1 MKNNDIEK
9 SLKRFLKRKI
19 SYSLSLLIT
28 FMITGSISFGA
39 GITTEEIQESK
50 AELLSKV
57 QAEKEEIKKKIL
69 ENEKFIKEYNS
80 ELLDL
85 LKKGNFYS
93 KSMFSSTQVF
103 FTYQNEK
110 NGKMKNRTEK
120 EFSETIKAAQEFYP
134 QNIILNKLEIGNGNI
149 VDSTE
154 LPREEINL
162 GVNINVPEIEV
173 PKVSKEVNVNVAMPN
188 VEISGIKNL
197 LNPKMPKV
205 NIPKVDN
212 VSVAISKPNS
222 INLNQVTINKN
233 EKINSEIEK
242 SNDIK
247 ISENNI
253 VPNIT
258 ASTINN
264 VGIEVPKVEIPNLF
278 LNLFASPSV
287 YTYSLTKQVANSSVN
302 WDDSK
307 ANSSVNSVIG
317 NVVIKNGDFKIERI
331 SSTDPNDY
339 KYSRTKIKYSYDN
352 YTVYNPTNQIAVGDN
367 SDLNPNEEK
376 VNQNRGETIT
386 QNSLGF
392 FIKINGYG
400 NGISF
405 NGGNILYTSPLL
417 IGSGYGFIDFVP
429 RFSIN
434 KIELENQL
442 TKSVISEEDKLIV
455 LEAFKDSEK
464 LITSPK
470 DEALVW
476 LNNGKITAEGNG
488 IALINYNGSYNR
500 EGYVINTG
508 EIISQPYKG
517 SWNGQDSVF
526 SGSNNIFG
534 GRNSGGNN
542 VFYNGKTG
550 KINVWTRNTAIFR
563 IDDSRNGSG
572 SIFHIGNKGEIN
584 AYGYNNI
591 GVTVDVTSEN
601 NPNNNQNT
609 IILSFE
615 NPINIFG
622 DRNTGYYF
630 YGVSGTTIK
639 GNVNVNIGAP
649 GEGNKKFT
657 TTTTAGVPLIDYDVS
672 NDPPYYTEMNIEG
685 SSGIIAGIFRGGPK
699 IELDSHKINIYDLTK
714 GNTGVYVK
722 EGTTLNL
729 GTGKIMLE
737 GGKQNI
743 GIYTFGGT
751 AISDGGISLSKGSKN
766 SAIYSIAGSVKVKNI
781 EVPDSVEDST
791 LIVALGGEK
800 SYSYIG
806 VDGKAYTTK
815 YYGIKQ
821 GEVEVEDTKIKVK
834 SVSKDSNAVGAY
846 ADYHAKITINNKGNI
861 GTAENPDIE
870 ITGFNGKNGVAL
882 YASKDGNK
890 TGNEVVINAENNYI
904 KVDNGQA
911 GVISLNGGEIN
922 LKNSILHVN
931 NGIAISTMYHSSA
944 TQTAG
949 IIDIS
954 GGTIVLDGTSIA
966 FIKDCSAGSVDPIK
980 SDANTRIKVIS
991 NDIIAAVKLDNVGP
1005 LNLGTLRD
1013 DLENKIGATIIDD
1026 GVHQDY
1032 RLALVNGGSINI
1044 DQNIN
1049 QSSTNKNSMEY
1060 IFYNRFLGEKFKINI
1075 ANGITANSTL
1085 TNEEADKFGNGNVIG
1100 MKVTSSESAAS
1111 VADTQINLGTGSKIV
1126 ADRTESGNGA
1136 IGAYINYGQVTLGTN
1151 SRIEVEKGNNIVN
1164 SKGVGVFAVN
1174 GSQVKSEGTID
1185 VAGNE
1190 GIGILAQAYRVG
1202 ENGNPIVSEF
1212 GGKQGE
1218 GTLKVENKG
1227 DILLTGEGTIGIYAD
1242 NNKQNGLNTD
1252 AEVKNIGKIQVGSSK
1267 DDATA
1272 IGIYAKNA
1280 VISNTG
1286 EIVTGKNGVGI
1297 YGINGSEIADLGT
1310 INLGTDAI
1318 GVMVDG
1324 TSQISGSSITL
1335 KSNGNSNKERIGIFY
1350 KGTGNENTNVN
1361 INLDAE
1367 AMEKGIALYSENM
1380 NSFNSTGNIK
1390 VGENGTGIYI
1400 KNGNGTNRGIIN
1412 LVTGKNN
1419 AIGMGVAQGTIT
1431 NTGTITLNS
1440 SSQIGMTGLG
1450 NGSIVKNT
1458 NLINIKPDKG
1468 IGIYVKDGAK
1478 AELTGNNIAFGGKSN
1493 IGVFAENG
1501 IVNIK
1506 QNLTFTNNNENK
1518 NIYLYGKD
1526 AAIELDAGKTIT
1538 VDGVVTP
1545 TTAGNKT
1552 VGIYLENANTG
1563 STFTSN
1569 TTGLLNVVKEAVGI
1583 YSKGNNTLDVNVAA
1597 TGDKTIGVF
1606 IDGASTISGTVA
1618 AKTDAIGVYGSE
1630 GTVTIGAGGLTL
1642 NTNSGKGTGMY
1653 LVDGA
1658 YATGGLITV
1667 NNTSGTENIGIYYSK
1682 GNALGPIT
1690 NSSDIKLTGTK
1701 SIGIYAADGINL
1713 VNTKNIESS
1722 TSNNIASYIGKNST
1736 LTSKGNITMSGLE
1749 NIGIYVAEG
1758 KGMNGGVLDVSGAT
1772 GTSSAGMVAKTAAGD
1787 TAVVEN
1793 TDTINAGVNLG
1804 MYVAGNGTSS
1814 GKNSGTITATTGTG
1828 VYVEGANASF
1838 DGATGIIK
1846 SDNLGIYLTGTDA
1859 DKISI
1864 GALEIGSGGIGIFG
1878 ENAKIDFAVNVKGDG
1893 AIGVAA
1899 QGNNSV
1905 ISGDIITTG
1914 KGSIGVYLFDDAVTF
1929 ANGVTIE
1936 TGESKPESVLGA
1948 NDGRASVGIYMKT
1961 AGNYALNGVNVN
1973 AKDGVGIYLEDSL
1986 HANSGIKTLSYN
1998 GTITTTGGIGIYVEK
2013 GNNLITQGTT
2023 ININGGAG
2031 IYIGDG
2037 GNASL
2042 GGNGDNLVLNFGTN
2056 GGIGILNNGGTLQ
2069 VGANI
2074 TMNGS
2079 GSFMSTT
2086 NGSLSSAGSLN
2097 IGKDSIGLIGQYDT
2111 SANGNYNITNTA
2123 SGVINIV
2130 DGTGLAAVKK
2140 EGVAGGIP
2148 GSITVSNAGSI
2159 NVESTDKNKPVAAIY
2174 TNIAKVENSG
2184 VINVGNNG
2192 VGIYTT
2198 WTNETVKNDNINIT
2212 GTNGIGV
2219 YIEGVTNGLISNNI
2233 NSTKSGNTGLVL
2245 KEVILPNINAGTIT
2259 LGNESVGVMA
2269 TATNSTINGT
2279 IKVGD
2284 SSSSKSA
2291 IGIIANAGSHI
2302 TLTGT
2307 AITAGK
2313 GGIGVYAEGAGTSVI
2328 VSNTGN
2334 ITVGTDGI
2342 YMYSK
2347 GAALTFTGNITADN
2361 QIGIVADGG
2370 SVTANGNSVITA
2382 KNGGIGIYVKNTAP
2396 TLGGTTI
2403 AVQGGTPSKYSI
2415 GAYYEGVE
2423 PQVLGATVVLPTI
2436 TQTGDYNI
2444 GIVLKDSKVETAPT
2458 GISIGNSNAS
2468 NQVGIMAKEGSNIK
2482 VNGNVSITGGNN
2494 NIGVYGENSIVGV
2507 NGNISVAEATSLTNS
2522 SIGVFVEKGSYTGIG
2537 NVSAGNNSIG
2547 IYGKNM
2553 TGGTISQS
2561 GTTMNVG
2568 TNGVGIYG
2576 AGSGNIN
2583 LSMGT
2588 IALNDENSIGVY
2600 AKGLNSVVTG
2610 NMTIGTDTSIGIVS
2624 EGNGNVTYAG
2634 NMTIAD
2640 KTKTGS
2646 VGIYK
2651 VGGTAPSTITSSG
2664 SWTVGNSGYG
2674 IYSKGQ
2680 GITVNNNADMT
2691 LGMSSVGIFSNGL
2704 NTINNNGKITVGATD
2719 VNGDHKDTKKHLNS
2733 VGIFATAGTI
2743 VNNSGNITVNH
2754 DHSVGIYGDGIGTKV
2769 TNTGNMTV
2777 DNGGVG
2783 ILVKNGAVAVNTG
2796 NVTLGSTLA
2805 SCGAVTVGMAAYQ
2818 NSEIINDGIIT
2829 VNNGVGM
2836 LVGPGG
2842 SFKNTG
2848 TIYVNNGIGIEGAGS
2863 FVNIGNVIVGAGGS
2877 ATGSSSGAGSSGA
2890 ATATIGSVQIDSNGN
2905 ITINDNYVSIGGTL
2919 TTQGDITVN
2928 GAYVD
2933 VTTGIP
2939 LFNAHSVNGEV
2950 NILPNFALTGNGISY
2965 EIKDFVNVAA
2975 GTVTGNKLTPVTSPL
2990 FVSKIVNGKDL
3001 VIVKRPYADLTI
3013 GNQFDALDKGLDNI
3027 LANSGGNG
3035 KDADILKGLNSYLA
3049 GLSGEE
3055 FANETARTLA
3065 ETRGDIYSTIQGRM
3079 QDINRAFDNSFYELE
3094 SSYNLT
3100 KDSSK
3105 YSVIYTD
3112 GNYKDP
3118 TLGIDDYDYKVMGL
3132 LYMKEKEGTEYGSKY
3147 GYTLGFAGSKFDF
3160 DDGGSKEDVYS
3171 LRAGVHRVKN
3181 LSDEHKVSWLSRI
3194 ELGYNRHIA
3203 KRKLNLQETF
3213 ENKGEY
3219 NTYSVAFD
3227 NRFTKVIYSDVSR
3240 QLDVYTDLD
3249 LEYGKVDGFKEKAG
3263 SKGGL
3268 EVQIKDNDYLSAQ
3281 LGVGVKAQ
3289 QRIYAGNDVSVKVTA
3304 DVKYAYEL
3312 GDNYDGNKARLK
3324 NGGEGYYSLIT
3335 PEESEGKLT
3344 GKIGLTVEKA
3354 NHMGVTFEVE
3364 AADES
3369 NKKDSSIKY
3378 GVRFNYKF

>member
-1 MKNNDIEK
+1 MKKNDIEK

-19 SYSLSLLIT
+19 SYSLSLLIA
-28 FMITGSISFGA
+28 FMITGGISFGS
-39 GITTEEIQESK
+39 GITTKEIQESK

-69 ENEKFIKEYNS
+69 ENEKLIKEYNS

-93 KSMFSSTQVF
+93 KSMFPSTQVF

-134 QNIILNKLEIGNGNI
+134 QNMVLNKLEPGNGNI
-149 VDSTE
+149 IDTTTF
-154 LPREEINL
+154 REEIDL
-162 GVNINVPEIEV
+162 GVNINVTEIEV

-188 VEISGIKNL
+188 AGINGIKNL
-197 LNPKMPKV
+197 LNPKVSKV

-212 VSVAISKPNS
+212 ISVAISKPNS
-222 INLNQVTINKN
+222 INLNRVTINKS
-233 EKINSEIEK
+233 EKIDVEVKPLENVI
-242 SNDIK
+242 IP
-247 ISENNI
+247 ENN
-253 VPNIT
+253 V
-258 ASTINN
+258 
-264 VGIEVPKVEIPNLF
+264 VPKVEIASIQNINLEIPQVKIPQISITTPYAWSHQD
-278 LNLFASPSV
+278 LFSPKNDGYKATNV
-287 YTYSLTKQVANSSVN
+287 YWDKSNGDGGAVIENVA
-302 WDDSK
+302 
-307 ANSSVNSVIG
+307 
-317 NVVIKNGDFKIERI
+317 IKNGTFKVKSDIEKNPYQLTYEYNNY
-331 SSTDPNDY
+331 SAYNGSGEEALGDSQNLAND
-339 KYSRTKIKYSYDN
+339 TEI
-352 YTVYNPTNQIAVGDN
+352 
-367 SDLNPNEEK
+367 
-376 VNQNRGETIT
+376 VNQNREETT
-386 QNSLGF
+386 TEGTHQVDKYDSNKLGVF
-392 FIKINGYG
+392 SFIKATGKGLSYNGAE
-400 NGISF
+400 F
-405 NGGNILYTSPLL
+405 EYTNNANPNSYFDNERAFIYYSNADGTLKNEIEKQIEKVATESDKVKLL
-417 IGSGYGFIDFVP
+417 NAFT
-429 RFSIN
+429 
-434 KIELENQL
+434 E
-442 TKSVISEEDKLIV
+442 TKSYIKSP
-455 LEAFKDSEK
+455 
-464 LITSPK
+464 TSG
-470 DEALVW
+470 ASVW
-476 LNNGKITAEGNG
+476 INNGKIYGKGKNITIVDAYTGRGNNESH
-488 IALINYNGSYNR
+488 L
-500 EGYVINTG
+500 INTG
-508 EIISQPYKG
+508 EIVLDPSSDRNYIFRLYNTKYSDGNSPDVVIYNSGKIDVG
-517 SWNGQDSVF
+517 SSTTRVF
-526 SGSNNIFG
+526 S
-534 GRNSGGNN
+534 
-542 VFYNGKTG
+542 VT
-550 KINVWTRNTAIFR
+550 
-563 IDDSRNGSG
+563 DDLVRSRTV
-572 SIFHIGNKGEIN
+572 SIVNKGEIN
-584 AYGYNNI
+584 LKGDYSHGIVIEGSYNANNDNI
-591 GVTVDVTSEN
+591 ALDV
-601 NPNNNQNT
+601 
-609 IILSFE
+609 E
-615 NPINIFG
+615 NPINILASYS
-622 DRNTGYYF
+622 TGMYL
-630 YGVSGTTIK
+630 TTARDTDTGKITGK
-639 GNVNVNIGAP
+639 FAVNIGDKNSTSIRRSI
-649 GEGNKKFT
+649 GLYFTSSGGQYDKKVKLTNHSINLYGNKENTGVYLQNVPVNVELGSGKVSLIGGNKNTGVYTGAKGTLNSEGEIVLQNGDNNYAIFSSAGT
-657 TTTTAGVPLIDYDVS
+657 TNIKKVIVNETENAIGIIARGDVS
-672 NDPPYYTEMNIEG
+672 NDYNTAG
-685 SSGIIAGIFRGGPK
+685 LQGIVNVEEVK
-699 IELDSHKINIYDLTK
+699 IKTVATK
-714 GNTGVYVK
+714 LEETIPGVYPPTK
-722 EGTTLNL
+722 EYYN
-729 GTGKIMLE
+729 
-737 GGKQNI
+737 
-743 GIYTFGGT
+743 
-751 AISDGGISLSKGSKN
+751 AI
-766 SAIYSIAGSVKVKNI
+766 
-781 EVPDSVEDST
+781 
-791 LIVALGGEK
+791 
-800 SYSYIG
+800 
-806 VDGKAYTTK
+806 
-815 YYGIKQ
+815 
-821 GEVEVEDTKIKVK
+821 
-834 SVSKDSNAVGAY
+834 GAY
-846 ADYHAKITINNKGNI
+846 ADTFAKITINNTGNI
-861 GTAENPDIE
+861 GTVDNPNIDIV
-870 ITGFNGKNGVAL
+870 GLNGERGVAL
-882 YASKDGNK
+882 YAKKDK
-890 TGNEVVINAENNYI
+890 DKLSNEVVINAENNYI

-931 NGIAISTMYHSSA
+931 NGIAIGTNFEEGVNKVA
-944 TQTAG
+944 D
-949 IIDIS
+949 IVDIS

-966 FIKDCSAGSVDPIK
+966 YIKDCSAGSVNSIK
-980 SDANTRIKVIS
+980 SDGNTKIKVIS
-991 NDIIAAVKLDNVGP
+991 NDIIAAAKLDNVGQ
-1005 LNLGTLRD
+1005 LNLGTLKT
-1013 DLENKIGATIIDD
+1013 DLENKIGATITDD

-1049 QSSTNKNSMEY
+1049 QNSTNKNSMEY

-1075 ANGITANSTL
+1075 ADGITANSTL

-1100 MKVTSSESAAS
+1100 MQVTSSESAAS
-1111 VADTQINLGTGSKIV
+1111 TADTQINLGTGSKIV

-1151 SRIEVEKGNNIVN
+1151 SRIEIEKGNNIVN
-1164 SKGVGVFAVN
+1164 SKGVGVYAVN
-1174 GSQVKSEGTID
+1174 GSEVKSEGTID
-1185 VAGNE
+1185 IAGNE

-1202 ENGNPIVSEF
+1202 EDGNPIVSEF
-1212 GGKQGE
+1212 GGKPGE
-1218 GTLKVENKG
+1218 GTLTIENKG
-1227 DILLTGEGTIGIYAD
+1227 EILLTGEGTIGIYAD
-1242 NNKQNGLNTD
+1242 NNKQNGLNTG
-1252 AEVKNIGKIQVGSSK
+1252 AEVKNIGKIQVGNSK

-1286 EIVTGKNGVGI
+1286 EIVIGKNGIGI
-1297 YGINGSEIADLGT
+1297 YGIKGSNITDLGT

-1324 TSQISGSSITL
+1324 TSQISGVNITL

-1367 AMEKGIALYSENM
+1367 DMEKGIALYAENM
-1380 NSFNSTGNIK
+1380 NSFNSTGAIK
-1390 VGENGTGIYI
+1390 VGENGTGIYV
-1400 KNGNGTNRGIIN
+1400 KNGNGTNRGTIN

-1419 AIGMGVAQGTIT
+1419 AIGMGAVQGTVT

-1458 NLINIKPDKG
+1458 NLIDIKPDKG

-1493 IGVFAENG
+1493 IGVYAEKG

-1506 QNLTFTNNNENK
+1506 QNLAFTNNNENK
-1518 NIYLYGKD
+1518 NIYVYGKD

-1538 VDGVVTP
+1538 VNGVANP

-1552 VGIYLENANTG
+1552 VGIYIENAGTG
-1563 STFTSN
+1563 STFN
-1569 TTGLLNVVKEAVGI
+1569 GAGNLEVLNGAVGI
-1583 YSKGNNTLDVNVAA
+1583 YSKGNNTLDANITA
-1597 TGDKTIGVF
+1597 TGDKTTGVF
-1606 IDGASTISGTVA
+1606 IDGASTISGTVTS
-1618 AKTDAIGVYGSE
+1618 KTDAIGVYGS
-1630 GTVTIGAGGLTL
+1630 GGAVTISTGGLTL
-1642 NTNSGKGTGMY
+1642 NTNSGKGTGIY

-1658 YATGGLITV
+1658 YAAGGLITV
-1667 NNTSGTENIGIYYSK
+1667 NNTSGTENTGIYYSK

-1690 NSSDIKLTGTK
+1690 NSSDIKLIGTK
-1701 SIGIYAADGINL
+1701 STGIYAADGINL

-1722 TSNNIASYIGKNST
+1722 TSNNTASYIGENST
-1736 LTSKGNITMSGLE
+1736 LTSKGNITMSGLD

-1758 KGMNGGVLDVSGAT
+1758 KGVNGGVLDVSGAT

-1804 MYVAGNGTSS
+1804 MYIAGNGTSS

-1828 VYVEGANASF
+1828 VYVEGTNASF

-1846 SDNLGIYLTGTDA
+1846 SDKLGIYLAGTDA
-1859 DKISI
+1859 NKVSV
-1864 GALEIGSGGIGIFG
+1864 GTLEIGSGGIGIFG

-1905 ISGDIITTG
+1905 ISRDITTTG
-1914 KGSIGVYLFDDAVTF
+1914 KGSIGVYLFDDAVAF
-1929 ANGVTIE
+1929 ANGVAIE
-1936 TGESKPESVLGA
+1936 TGESKPDSGLGA
-1948 NDGRASVGIYMKT
+1948 NDGKTSVGIYTKA
-1961 AGNYALNGVNVN
+1961 AGNYVLNGVSVN
-1973 AKDGVGIYLEDSL
+1973 AKDGVGVYLEDST
-1986 HANSGIKTLSYN
+1986 HANSGVKTLSYN

-2013 GNNLITQGTT
+2013 GNNLVTQGAT

-2037 GNASL
+2037 GNASI
-2042 GGNGDNLVLNFGTN
+2042 GGNGDNLVLNFGAN

-2069 VGANI
+2069 LGANI

-2086 NGSLSSAGSLN
+2086 NGSLSSAGKLN
-2097 IGKDSIGLIGQYDT
+2097 VGKDSIGLIGQYDT

-2123 SGVINIV
+2123 SGIINIV

-2140 EGVAGGIP
+2140 EGTAGPIP
-2148 GSITVSNAGSI
+2148 GNITVSNAGSI
-2159 NVESTDKNKPVAAIY
+2159 NVESTNKNKQVAAIY
-2174 TNIAKVENSG
+2174 TDIAKVENNG
-2184 VINVGNNG
+2184 IINVGNNG

-2279 IKVGD
+2279 IKIGD

-2291 IGIIANAGSHI
+2291 IGIAANGGSHI

-2307 AITAGK
+2307 AITVGK
-2313 GGIGVYAEGAGTSVI
+2313 GGIGVYAEGVGTSVI

-2403 AVQGGTPSKYSI
+2403 AVQGGTSSRYSI
-2415 GAYYEGVE
+2415 GAYYEGVK
-2423 PQVLGATVVLPTI
+2423 PLGAAIILPTI

-2444 GIVLKDSKVETAPT
+2444 GAVLKGSKLETGPT

-2468 NQVGIMAKEGSNIK
+2468 NQVGIMAKAGSNIK
-2482 VNGNVSITGGNN
+2482 VNGDVSITGGNN

-2553 TGGTISQS
+2553 TEGTISQS

-2576 AGSGNIN
+2576 VGSGNIN

-2600 AKGLNSVVTG
+2600 TKGLNSVVTG

-2651 VGGTAPSTITSSG
+2651 VGGTAPSTITSLG

-2754 DHSVGIYGDGIGTKV
+2754 DHSVGIYGDGIGTKI

-2877 ATGSSSGAGSSGA
+2877 ATGSSGGAGSSGS

-3112 GNYKDP
+3112 GNYKDS

-3171 LRAGVHRVKN
+3171 LRVGAHRVKN
-3181 LSDEHKVSWLSRI
+3181 LSEEHKVSWLSRI

-3203 KRKLNLQETF
+3203 KRKLELDKTY

-3227 NRFTKVIYSDVSR
+3227 NRLTKVMYTDLSR
-3240 QLDVYTDLD
+3240 QLEVYASLD
-3249 LEYGKVDGFKEKAG
+3249 LEYGKVDDFKESAG

-3281 LGVGVKAQ
+3281 AAAGAKAS
-3289 QRIYAGNDVSVKVTA
+3289 QRIYAGNDISVKITA
-3304 DVKYAYEL
+3304 DVKYAYEF

-3335 PEESEGKLT
+3335 PEEREGKLT

>member
-1 MKNNDIEK
+1 MKKNDIEK

-19 SYSLSLLIT
+19 SYSLSLLIA
-28 FMITGSISFGA
+28 FMITGGISFGA

-57 QAEKEEIKKKIL
+57 QAEKEEIKKKII
-69 ENEKFIKEYNS
+69 ENEQLIKEYNS

-93 KSMFSSTQVF
+93 KSMFPSTQVF

-110 NGKMKNRTEK
+110 NGKMKNRTKK

-134 QNIILNKLEIGNGNI
+134 QNIILNKLETGNGNI
-149 VDSTE
+149 IDTRTF
-154 LPREEINL
+154 REEIDL
-162 GVNINVPEIEV
+162 GININVPEIEV
-173 PKVSKEVNVNVAMPN
+173 PKVSKAINVNVTIPN
-188 VEISGIKNL
+188 VGISGIKNL
-197 LNPKMPKV
+197 LNPKVPKV

-212 VSVAISKPNS
+212 ISVAISKPNS

-233 EKINSEIEK
+233 EKIDVEVKPLENVI
-242 SNDIK
+242 IP
-247 ISENNI
+247 ENNI
-253 VPNIT
+253 ITKIDIPLIQNI
-258 ASTINN
+258 
-264 VGIEVPKVEIPNLF
+264 KLEIPKITTPVINF
-278 LNLFASPSV
+278 YTPSYTEPQSIVNYSRYYNNANDV
-287 YTYSLTKQVANSSVN
+287 YWDNSKGL
-302 WDDSK
+302 D
-307 ANSSVNSVIG
+307 AIIG
-317 NVVIKNGDFKIERI
+317 NVVIKKGDFKVKRI
-331 SSTDPNDY
+331 DSKKL
-339 KYSRTKIKYSYDN
+339 KYRYENYS
-352 YTVYNPTNQIAVGDN
+352 VYNATTETALGDN
-367 SDLNPNEEK
+367 NDNLLSQGEK
-376 VNQNRGETIT
+376 DNQNKGETLSSGE
-386 QNSLGF
+386 QYA
-392 FIKINGYG
+392 FIKVNGYG
-400 NGISF
+400 NGISY
-405 NGGNILYTSPLL
+405 NNGNILYTDYSISKDDLWRTTPMELV
-417 IGSGYGFIDFVP
+417 Y
-429 RFSIN
+429 FSAENFIN
-434 KIELENQL
+434 KTDIENQI
-442 TKSVISEEDKLIV
+442 KKIVSGEEQVKISQ
-455 LEAFKDSEK
+455 AFKDSQSFIK
-464 LITSPK
+464 TPTT
-470 DEALVW
+470 DALVW
-476 LNNGKITAEGNG
+476 INNGKITIEGQTTSVVRH
-488 IALINYNGSYNR
+488 YNESYNSG
-500 EGYVINTG
+500 ESHLINTG
-508 EIISQPYKG
+508 EITLQPYYDG
-517 SWNGQDSVF
+517 NTVY
-526 SGSNNIFG
+526 GSNNIVF
-534 GRNSGGNN
+534 SGQGNN
-542 VFYNGKTG
+542 RNESVFYNAESG
-550 KINVWTRNTAIFR
+550 KINVWTEKSIAFNAGNDAWNKGNSILH
-563 IDDSRNGSG
+563 IVNKG
-572 SIFHIGNKGEIN
+572 SINLY
-584 AYGYNNI
+584 APSNI
-591 GVTVDVTSEN
+591 GVFMYPLPGKTVN
-601 NPNNNQNT
+601 
-609 IILSFE
+609 LSFK
-615 NPINIFG
+615 NAPINIFG
-622 DRNTGYYF
+622 DNSAGLYAYTDNDINTAVAGDF
-630 YGVSGTTIK
+630 YI
-639 GNVNVNIGAP
+639 NIGLP
-649 GEGNKKFT
+649 GEGQKNFT
-657 TTTTAGVPLIDYDVS
+657 TMTTDGVKLEDYNVNNSTWLGTELID
-672 NDPPYYTEMNIEG
+672 
-685 SSGIIAGIFRGGPK
+685 SSIGIFYSTNLNHVSGK
-699 IELDSHKINIYDLTK
+699 EIKLSSHGINIYDQTRDSV
-714 GNTGVYVK
+714 GVLFS
-722 EGTTLNL
+722 GSNSNSRNLNL
-729 GTGKIMLE
+729 GSGKILLS
-737 GGKQNI
+737 GGKENV
-743 GIYTFGGT
+743 GIFARGKGNV
-751 AISDGGISLSKGSKN
+751 ISKGSIQLKDGTGN
-766 SAIYSIAGSVKVKNI
+766 RAVIASGTNI
-781 EVPDSVEDST
+781 EVENIEVLGNINDS
-791 LIVALGGEK
+791 IVITAEGDIDYWASVGLQGT
-800 SYSYIG
+800 
-806 VDGKAYTTK
+806 VDIKGK
-815 YYGIKQ
+815 
-821 GEVEVEDTKIKVK
+821 TKIKVTATGEVSSGFSK
-834 SVSKDSNAVGAY
+834 SPLNSIGAY
-846 ADYHAKITINNKGNI
+846 ANTFAKITINNSGNR
-861 GTAENPDIE
+861 GTADSPDIE
-870 ITGFNGKNGVAL
+870 IIGLNGKEGIAL
-882 YASKDGNK
+882 YAKKNKDK
-890 TGNEVVINAENNYI
+890 LSNEVVINAENNYI

-931 NGIAISTMYHSSA
+931 NGIAISTNFEEGVNKVSD
-944 TQTAG
+944 
-949 IIDIS
+949 IVDIS
-954 GGTIVLDGTSIA
+954 GGKIILEGTSLA
-966 FIKDCSAGSVDPIK
+966 YIKDCSAGSINPIK
-980 SDANTRIKVIS
+980 SDSDTKIEVKS
-991 NDIIAAVKLDNVGP
+991 NDIIAVAKLDNVGQ
-1005 LNLGTLRD
+1005 LNLGTLKT

-1032 RLALVNGGSINI
+1032 RLALINGGSINI
-1044 DQNIN
+1044 DQDIS

-1075 ANGITANSTL
+1075 ADGITANSTL

-1164 SKGVGVFAVN
+1164 SKGVGVYAVN
-1174 GSQVKSEGTID
+1174 GSEVKIEGTID
-1185 VAGNE
+1185 IAGNK

-1202 ENGNPIVSEF
+1202 EDGNPIVSEF
-1212 GGKQGE
+1212 GGKPGE
-1218 GTLKVENKG
+1218 GTLTVENKG
-1227 DILLTGEGTIGIYAD
+1227 DILLSGEGTIGIYAD
-1242 NNKQNGLNTD
+1242 NNRQNGLNTS

-1267 DDATA
+1267 DDVTA

-1286 EIVTGKNGVGI
+1286 EIITGKNGIGI
-1297 YGINGSEIADLGT
+1297 YGIKGSNITDLGT

-1324 TSQISGSSITL
+1324 TSQISGSNITL

-1367 AMEKGIALYSENM
+1367 DMEKGIALYAENM
-1380 NSFNSTGNIK
+1380 NSFNSTGAIK
-1390 VGENGTGIYI
+1390 VGENGTGIYV
-1400 KNGNGTNRGIIN
+1400 KNGSGTNGGTIN

-1419 AIGMGVAQGTIT
+1419 AIGMGAVQGTIT

-1458 NLINIKPDKG
+1458 NLIDIKPDKG

-1493 IGVFAENG
+1493 IGVYAENG

-1506 QNLTFTNNNENK
+1506 QNLSFTNNNENK
-1518 NIYLYGKD
+1518 NIYVYGKD
-1526 AAIELDAGKTIT
+1526 SVVGIDAGSIVK
-1538 VDGVVTP
+1538 VDGLGISNVPGTE
-1545 TTAGNKT
+1545 GNKT
-1552 VGIYLENANTG
+1552 VGIYIENAGTG
-1563 STFTSN
+1563 STFN
-1569 TTGLLNVVKEAVGI
+1569 GAGNLEVLNGAVGI
-1583 YSKGNNTLDVNVAA
+1583 YSKGNNTLDANITA
-1597 TGDKTIGVF
+1597 TGDKTTGVF
-1606 IDGASTISGTVA
+1606 IDGASTISGTVTS
-1618 AKTDAIGVYGSE
+1618 KTDAIGVYGS
-1630 GTVTIGAGGLTL
+1630 GGAVTISTGGLTL

-1658 YATGGLITV
+1658 YAVGGLITV
-1667 NNTSGTENIGIYYSK
+1667 NNTSGTENIGVYYSR
-1682 GNALGPIT
+1682 GTGSGAVT
-1690 NSSDIKLTGTK
+1690 NSTDIKLTGTK

-1713 VNTKNIESS
+1713 VNTKIIESS
-1722 TSNNIASYIGKNST
+1722 TSNNIASYIGEDSI
-1736 LTSKGNITMSGLE
+1736 LTSNGNITMSGAD
-1749 NIGIYVAEG
+1749 NIGIYTG
-1758 KGMNGGVLDVSGAT
+1758 KGSGINAGKIDLT
-1772 GTSSAGMVAKTAAGD
+1772 SASGTSAGMVAKTATAGD
-1787 TAVVEN
+1787 RASVEN
-1793 TDTINAGVNLG
+1793 KKDITVGANLG
-1804 MYVAGNGTSS
+1804 MYIAGNGTSS

-1838 DGATGIIK
+1838 DGAAGIIK
-1846 SDNLGIYLTGTDA
+1846 SDKLGIYLAGTDA
-1859 DKISI
+1859 NKVSV
-1864 GALEIGSGGIGIFG
+1864 GTLEIGSGGIGIFG

-1905 ISGDIITTG
+1905 ISRDITTTG
-1914 KGSIGVYLFDDAVTF
+1914 KGSIGVYLFDDAVAF
-1929 ANGVTIE
+1929 ANGVAIE
-1936 TGESKPESVLGA
+1936 TGESKPDSGLGA
-1948 NDGRASVGIYMKT
+1948 NDGKTSVGIYTKA
-1961 AGNYALNGVNVN
+1961 AGNYVLNGVSVN
-1973 AKDGVGIYLEDSL
+1973 AKDGVGVYLEDST
-1986 HANSGIKTLSYN
+1986 HANSGVKTLSYN

-2013 GNNLITQGTT
+2013 GNNLVTQGTT

-2069 VGANI
+2069 LGVNI

-2123 SGVINIV
+2123 SGIINIV

-2140 EGVAGGIP
+2140 EGTAGPIP
-2148 GSITVSNAGSI
+2148 GNITVSNAGSI
-2159 NVESTDKNKPVAAIY
+2159 NVESTNKNKPVAAIY
-2174 TNIAKVENSG
+2174 TDIAKVENNG
-2184 VINVGNNG
+2184 IINVGNNG

-2279 IKVGD
+2279 IKIGD

-2291 IGIIANAGSHI
+2291 IGIAANGGSHI

-2307 AITAGK
+2307 AITVGK
-2313 GGIGVYAEGAGTSVI
+2313 GGIGVYAEGVGTSVI

-2403 AVQGGTPSKYSI
+2403 AVQGGTSSRYSI
-2415 GAYYEGVE
+2415 GAYYEGVK
-2423 PQVLGATVVLPTI
+2423 PLGAAIILPTI

-2444 GIVLKDSKVETAPT
+2444 GAVLKGSKLETGPT

-2468 NQVGIMAKEGSNIK
+2468 NQVGIMAKAGSNIK
-2482 VNGNVSITGGNN
+2482 VNGDVSITGGNN

-2553 TGGTISQS
+2553 TEGTISQS

-2600 AKGLNSVVTG
+2600 TKGLNSVVTG

-2754 DHSVGIYGDGIGTKV
+2754 DHSVGIYGDGIGTKI

-2863 FVNIGNVIVGAGGS
+2863 FVNIGNVVVGAGGS
-2877 ATGSSSGAGSSGA
+2877 ATGSSGGAGSSGS

-2919 TTQGDITVN
+2919 TTQGDITIN

-3112 GNYKDP
+3112 GNYKDS

-3171 LRAGVHRVKN
+3171 LRVGAHRVKN
-3181 LSDEHKVSWLSRI
+3181 LSEEHKVSWLSRI

-3203 KRKLNLQETF
+3203 KRKLELDKTY

-3227 NRFTKVIYSDVSR
+3227 NRLTKVMYTDLSR
-3240 QLDVYTDLD
+3240 QLEVYTNLD
-3249 LEYGKVDGFKEKAG
+3249 LEYGKVDDFKESAG

-3281 LGVGVKAQ
+3281 LGVGVNAQ

-3335 PEESEGKLT
+3335 PEEREGKLT

>member
-1 MKNNDIEK
+1 MKKNDIEK

-28 FMITGSISFGA
+28 FMITGGISFGA
-39 GITTEEIQESK
+39 GITTKEIQESK
-50 AELLSKV
+50 TELLSKV

-93 KSMFSSTQVF
+93 KSMFPSTQVF

-134 QNIILNKLEIGNGNI
+134 QNMVLNKLETGNGNI
-149 VDSTE
+149 IDTTTF
-154 LPREEINL
+154 REEINL

-173 PKVSKEVNVNVAMPN
+173 PKVSKEVNVNVTMPN

-197 LNPKMPKV
+197 LNPRVPKV

-212 VSVAISKPNS
+212 ISVAISKPNS

-233 EKINSEIEK
+233 EKIDLEVKPLENVIIPENDVVPKEEITPIQDINLEILQVKIPQVSITTPYAWSHQDLSGPMNDGNKATNVYWDK
-242 SNDIK
+242 SNGDGGAVIENIAIKSGTFKVKSDI
-247 ISENNI
+247 ENN
-253 VPNIT
+253 PYQLT
-258 ASTINN
+258 YEYNN
-264 VGIEVPKVEIPNLF
+264 YSAYNGSGEEALGDSQNLANGTEI
-278 LNLFASPSV
+278 
-287 YTYSLTKQVANSSVN
+287 
-302 WDDSK
+302 
-307 ANSSVNSVIG
+307 I
-317 NVVIKNGDFKIERI
+317 
-331 SSTDPNDY
+331 
-339 KYSRTKIKYSYDN
+339 
-352 YTVYNPTNQIAVGDN
+352 
-367 SDLNPNEEK
+367 
-376 VNQNRGETIT
+376 NQNRGETT
-386 QNSLGF
+386 TEGTHQVDKYDSSKLGVF
-392 FIKINGYG
+392 SFIKATGKGLSYNGAE
-400 NGISF
+400 F
-405 NGGNILYTSPLL
+405 EYTNNANPNSYFYNERAFIYYSNADGTSKNEIEKQIEKVATESDKVKLL
-417 IGSGYGFIDFVP
+417 NAFT
-429 RFSIN
+429 
-434 KIELENQL
+434 E
-442 TKSVISEEDKLIV
+442 TKSYIKNPILDAS
-455 LEAFKDSEK
+455 
-464 LITSPK
+464 
-470 DEALVW
+470 VW
-476 LNNGKITAEGNG
+476 INNGKIYGKGKNITIVDAYTGRGNNESH
-488 IALINYNGSYNR
+488 L
-500 EGYVINTG
+500 INTG
-508 EIISQPYKG
+508 EIVLDPSSDSNYIFRLYNTKYSDWNSPDVVIYNSGKIDVG
-517 SWNGQDSVF
+517 SSNTRVF
-526 SGSNNIFG
+526 S
-534 GRNSGGNN
+534 
-542 VFYNGKTG
+542 VT
-550 KINVWTRNTAIFR
+550 
-563 IDDSRNGSG
+563 DDLVTPRTV
-572 SIFHIGNKGEIN
+572 SIVNKGEIN
-584 AYGYNNI
+584 LKGDFSHGIVIEAGNNASNDNI
-591 GVTVDVTSEN
+591 ALD
-601 NPNNNQNT
+601 
-609 IILSFE
+609 IE
-615 NPINIFG
+615 NPINILASYS
-622 DRNTGYYF
+622 TGMYLKTARDTDT
-630 YGVSGTTIK
+630 GTITGK
-639 GNVNVNIGAP
+639 FAVNIGDKNSTSISKSI
-649 GEGNKKFT
+649 GLYFNSDGGQYDKKVKLTNHSINLYGNKENTGVYLQNTQVNVELGSGKITLIGGNKNTGVYTGAKATLNSEGEIILQDGDNNYAIFSSAGT
-657 TTTTAGVPLIDYDVS
+657 TNIKKVIVNETENAIGIIARGDVS
-672 NDPPYYTEMNIEG
+672 NDYNTAG
-685 SSGIIAGIFRGGPK
+685 LQGIVNVEEVK
-699 IELDSHKINIYDLTK
+699 IKSVATK
-714 GNTGVYVK
+714 LEETIPGVYPPTK
-722 EGTTLNL
+722 EYYN
-729 GTGKIMLE
+729 
-737 GGKQNI
+737 
-743 GIYTFGGT
+743 
-751 AISDGGISLSKGSKN
+751 AI
-766 SAIYSIAGSVKVKNI
+766 
-781 EVPDSVEDST
+781 
-791 LIVALGGEK
+791 
-800 SYSYIG
+800 
-806 VDGKAYTTK
+806 
-815 YYGIKQ
+815 
-821 GEVEVEDTKIKVK
+821 
-834 SVSKDSNAVGAY
+834 GAY
-846 ADYHAKITINNKGNI
+846 ADTFAKITINNIGNI
-861 GTAENPDIE
+861 GTADNPNIDIV
-870 ITGFNGKNGVAL
+870 GLNGERGVAL
-882 YASKDGNK
+882 YAKKDKDKLN
-890 TGNEVVINAENNYI
+890 NEVVINAENNYI

-931 NGIAISTMYHSSA
+931 NGIAISTNFEEGVNKVA
-944 TQTAG
+944 D
-949 IIDIS
+949 IVDIS
-954 GGTIVLDGTSIA
+954 EGTIVLDGTSLA
-966 FIKDCSAGSVDPIK
+966 YIKDCSIGSVNPIK

-991 NDIIAAVKLDNVGP
+991 NDIIAAAKLDNVGP

-1126 ADRTESGNGA
+1126 ADRIENGNGA

-1202 ENGNPIVSEF
+1202 EDGNPIVSEF

-1419 AIGMGVAQGTIT
+1419 VIGMGVAQGTIT

-1478 AELTGNNIAFGGKSN
+1478 AELTGNNIAFDGKSN

-1630 GTVTIGAGGLTL
+1630 GIVTIGAGGLTL

-1722 TSNNIASYIGKNST
+1722 TSNNTASYIGENST
-1736 LTSKGNITMSGLE
+1736 LTSKGNITMSGLD

-1758 KGMNGGVLDVSGAT
+1758 KGVNGGVLDVSGAT

-1804 MYVAGNGTSS
+1804 MYIAGNGTSS

-1828 VYVEGANASF
+1828 VYVEGTNANF
-1838 DGATGIIK
+1838 DGADGIIK
-1846 SDNLGIYLTGTDA
+1846 SDKLGIYLAGTDVN
-1859 DKISI
+1859 KVSV
-1864 GALEIGSGGIGIFG
+1864 GTLEIGSGGVGIFG

-1893 AIGVAA
+1893 AIGVAV

-1905 ISGDIITTG
+1905 ISRDITTTG
-1914 KGSIGVYLFDDAVTF
+1914 KGSIGVYLFDDAVAF
-1929 ANGVTIE
+1929 ANGVAIE
-1936 TGESKPESVLGA
+1936 TGESKPDSGLGA
-1948 NDGRASVGIYMKT
+1948 NDGKTSVGIYTKA
-1961 AGNYALNGVNVN
+1961 AGNYALNGVSVN
-1973 AKDGVGIYLEDSL
+1973 AKDGVGVYLEDST
-1986 HANSGIKTLSYN
+1986 HTNSGGKTLSYN

-2013 GNNLITQGTT
+2013 GNNLITQGAT

-2069 VGANI
+2069 LGANI

-2279 IKVGD
+2279 IKVGN

-2291 IGIIANAGSHI
+2291 IGIAANAGSHI

-2313 GGIGVYAEGAGTSVI
+2313 GGIGVYAEGVGTSVI

-2382 KNGGIGIYVKNTAP
+2382 KNGGIGVYVKNIAP

-2403 AVQGGTPSKYSI
+2403 AVQGGTSSRYSI
-2415 GAYYEGVE
+2415 GAYYEEVKS
-2423 PQVLGATVVLPTI
+2423 LGAAIILPTI

-2444 GIVLKDSKVETAPT
+2444 GAVLKGSKVETGPT

-2468 NQVGIMAKEGSNIK
+2468 NQVGIMAKAGSNIK
-2482 VNGNVSITGGNN
+2482 VNGDVSITGGNN

-2537 NVSAGNNSIG
+2537 NVSTRNNSIG

-2664 SWTVGNSGYG
+2664 SWIVGNSGYG

-2704 NTINNNGKITVGATD
+2704 NTINNDGKIIVGATD

-2733 VGIFATAGTI
+2733 VGIFVTAGTI

-2754 DHSVGIYGDGIGTKV
+2754 DHSVGIYGDGIGTKI

-2777 DNGGVG
+2777 DNGGIG

-2805 SCGAVTVGMAAYQ
+2805 SCGTVTIGMAAYQ

-2848 TIYVNNGIGIEGAGS
+2848 TIYVNNGIGIEGTGS

-2877 ATGSSSGAGSSGA
+2877 ATGSSGGAGSSGS
-2890 ATATIGSVQIDSNGN
+2890 ATATVGSVQIDSNGN

-2933 VTTGIP
+2933 VTTKIP

-2950 NILPNFALTGNGISY
+2950 KILPNFALTGNGISY
-2965 EIKDFVNVAA
+2965 EIKDFVNTAA

-3100 KDSSK
+3100 RDSSK
-3105 YSVIYTD
+3105 YSVIYTE
-3112 GNYKDP
+3112 GNYKDS
-3118 TLGIDDYDYKVMGL
+3118 TVGIDDYDYKVMGL

-3335 PEESEGKLT
+3335 SEEREGKLT